1 MTLQPPS
8 MSPTGIIPEELLFP
22 AMRLQVMAFLQ
33 LLPIPGD
40 DKLSLFIGWARMVGV
55 TVNASQRNTVR
66 RSGIDF
72 GGPPS
77 PAATSGGAG

>member
-8 MSPTGIIPEELLFP
+8 ISPTGIIPEELLFP
-22 AMRLQVMAFLQ
+22 AMRLQVMNFLM

-66 RSGIDF
+66 RSGTDF
-72 GGPPS
+72 AGPTS
-77 PAATSGGAG
+77 PAASSGGAA